1 MRDRGAR
8 FARARIKFVTEKRY
22 HIWTVGCQMN
32 VADSLKLAA
41 GLDRLGWAETDGPES
56 ADLVILNTCSIR
68 DHAEQKAISQ
78 LGRLK
83 RMKSKGSDFKVV
95 VMGCMVGPKT
105 EDLEHRFPFVDHFAR
120 PQAYDGIFEAV
131 GLSDDTGGEF
141 WPRTFA
147 APVGVTAFLPVIHG
161 CDKFCT
167 YCIVPYRR
175 GRERSRAIDD
185 IMLEAEHLT
194 ARGVHEITL
203 LGQTV
208 EAYGHDL
215 EDKPDLGDL
224 MTALHKI
231 DGLDRI
237 RFLTSYPKDMTQRIV
252 EAVRDLPKV
261 CEFFNIPVQSGS
273 DAVLQ
278 RMRRGYTVGEYR
290 DKVDLIRRLMPE
302 TSITTDLIV
311 GFCGETDAEFQ
322 ESYDLLSVIGFD
334 KVHVAAYSPRPGTIA
349 YRQMADDVPEDVKK
363 ERLHAIEDLEGRV
376 SAGINARLQG
386 RLEDVL
392 VEGQRDGRWHGRTRS
407 NKLVHFI
414 GEASVGEVVKVRI
427 ERSTAW
433 SLQGTAASDAL
444 PLFI

>member
-1 MRDRGAR
+1 
-8 FARARIKFVTEKRY
+8 VTDKRY

-41 GLDRLGWAETDGPES
+41 GLDRLGWSETDGPES
-56 ADLVILNTCSIR
+56 ADLVVLNTCSIR

-83 RMKSKGSDFKVV
+83 RLKTKGSDFKIV
-95 VMGCMVGPKT
+95 VMGCMVGPKVD
-105 EDLEHRFPFVDHFAR
+105 DLEHRFPFVDHFAR

-131 GLSDDTGGEF
+131 GLADDLGGEF

-175 GRERSRAIDD
+175 GRERSRTMDD
-185 IMLEAEHLT
+185 ITLEAEHLV
-194 ARGVHEITL
+194 ARGAREITL

-215 EDKPDLGDL
+215 AEKPDLGDL
-224 MTALHKI
+224 MSALQDI
-231 DGLDRI
+231 DGLKRI
-237 RFLTSYPKDMTQRIV
+237 RFLTSYPKDMTPKIV

-273 DAVLQ
+273 EAVLQ
-278 RMRRGYTVGEYR
+278 RMRRGYSLGEYR
-290 DKVDLIRRLMPE
+290 DKVDLIRTLLPE
-302 TSITTDLIV
+302 ASITTDLIV

-349 YRQMADDVPEDVKK
+349 HRQMADDVPEAVKK
-363 ERLHAIEDLEGRV
+363 ERLHAVEDLEGRV
-376 SAGINARLQG
+376 SASINARLEG
-386 RLEDVL
+386 RTLDVL
-392 VEGQRDGRWHGRTRS
+392 VEGRREGRWHGRTRS
-407 NKLVHFI
+407 NKLVHFA
-414 GEASVGEVVKVRI
+414 GEAAVGQTVSVRI
-427 ERSTAW
+427 EHSTAW
-433 SLQGTAASDAL
+433 SLQGTTADEAL
-444 PLFI
+444 PLLI